1 VKALVTGA
9 NGLIGAN
16 LVRALL
22 AAGHEARAFVRATS
36 DLRSLSG
43 LDVETVYGDVLEPET
58 IVAAADGC
66 DVLFHAATVFA
77 YWGHT
82 PDELENVAVN
92 GGLNVVDA
100 AKRAG
105 VRRLV
110 LTSSSVVL
118 GSSARPAPPR
128 DERSEM
134 REKNAPPY
142 VISKVEQERA
152 AFARAEA
159 LGLELIAVCP
169 TMSVGAHDYRL
180 SPSNAVIMTYLKDPF
195 KLTYPGGCNIVSALD
210 VARGHVLLAE
220 RGTPGERYLLG
231 SENLEWPDIH
241 RAISELCGVPGPFF
255 FTNHTGSYLA
265 AVANEAVSLITRK
278 PPQTTRA
285 QARMVGRYY
294 WYRHDKAA
302 ALGFDPRPARQALA
316 EAISWLTTSPHV
328 SRELRSTLKLSREV
342 YEARAA
348 AGRSEAS
355 AAGTR

>member
-1 VKALVTGA
+1 MKALVTGA

-22 AAGHEARAFVRATS
+22 AAGHGARAFVRATS
-36 DLRSLSG
+36 DLRSLAG

-58 IVAAADGC
+58 VVAAAEGC

-82 PDELENVAVN
+82 SDELENVAVN
-92 GGLNVVDA
+92 GALNVVEA

-118 GSSARPAPPR
+118 GSSTRPETR
-128 DERSEM
+128 DESSEM
-134 REKNAPPY
+134 REKDAPPY
-142 VISKVEQERA
+142 VISKVDQERA
-152 AFARAEA
+152 AFARAAE
-159 LGLELIAVCP
+159 LGLELVAVCP

-180 SPSNAVIMTYLKDPF
+180 SPSNAVITTYLKDPF
-195 KLTYPGGCNIVSALD
+195 KLTYPGGCNIVSASD
-210 VARGHVLLAE
+210 VARGHVLVAE
-220 RGTPGERYLLG
+220 QGTAGERYLLG

-241 RAISELCGVPGPFF
+241 RTVSELCGVPGPFF
-255 FTNHTGSYLA
+255 FANHTGSYLA
-265 AVANEAVSLITRK
+265 AIANEAVSLVTRK
-278 PPQTTRA
+278 PPPTTRA
-285 QARMVGRYY
+285 QAKMVGRYY

-302 ALGFDPRPARQALA
+302 ALGFAPRPARRALA

-342 YEARAA
+342 YDARAA
-348 AGRSEAS
+348 AGRSEATAS
-355 AAGTR
+355 A